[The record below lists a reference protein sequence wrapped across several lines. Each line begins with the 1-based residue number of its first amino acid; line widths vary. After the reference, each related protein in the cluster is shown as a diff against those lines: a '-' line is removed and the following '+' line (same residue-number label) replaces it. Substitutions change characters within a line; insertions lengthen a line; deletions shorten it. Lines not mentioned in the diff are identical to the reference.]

1 MSSSDILD
9 VHAHP
14 GIVSVQTRPA
24 KTLPGIAGVLLAL
37 VLIMFGRYRGTATEA
52 SLVAN
57 LLVVLTSEQ
66 QTTPVVNAG
75 SSG

>member
-1 MSSSDILD
+1 MAETTALASDEAGAS
-9 VHAHP
+9 AHP

-24 KTLPGIAGVLLAL
+24 NTL
-37 VLIMFGRYRGTATEA
+37 
-52 SLVAN
+52 
-57 LLVVLTSEQ
+57 Q